1 MYNISQLTQSM
12 LGTPSLGG
20 MTVGGHL
27 PEIRQLTSEQDDE
40 SLTNAKRDD
49 ILRRDEEDYQTEKNT
64 SKIQLSEK
72 KESNS
77 DDDETDRNKQS
88 HSVFKAM
95 TA

>member
-1 MYNISQLTQSM
+1 M
-12 LGTPSLGG
+12 
-20 MTVGGHL
+20 
-27 PEIRQLTSEQDDE
+27 
-40 SLTNAKRDD
+40 TNAKRDD